1 MNKNIVILT
10 TILSLSLINIES
22 AIATEDTN
30 ISQKTSYN
38 HHVGLYS
45 DIRVGTNFIV
55 GPLVTIYNGD
65 YSESGGWAWG
75 ADLGYSLTP
84 HFGME
89 AGFAQSYR
97 QEREDHLN
105 VPYAAMKF
113 TVPIGQRA
121 AVFFKL
127 GGMYVYDVS
136 PDADTNNQAYPF
148 EGIGISYALNNKV
161 DLTAQLQG
169 SFYGIYNM
177 GVAGVGLTYHF

>member
-1 MNKNIVILT
+1 MNNKILILT
-10 TILSLSLINIES
+10 AVISLSLINIES
-22 AIATEDTN
+22 AIAAEDTDV
-30 ISQKTSYN
+30 SQKISYN
-38 HHVGLYS
+38 HHVGWYG
-45 DIRVGTNFIV
+45 DIRIGTNFIV
-55 GPLVTIYNGD
+55 GPLVKAYQGD

-75 ADLGYSLTP
+75 TDLGYGLTP

-113 TVPIGQRA
+113 TAPIGQRA

-127 GGMYVYDVS
+127 GAMYVNDVS
-136 PDADTNNQAYPF
+136 PDTDANNQAYPF

-169 SFYGIYNM
+169 SFYGVYNM